1 MTEENIL
8 EVLPSI
14 RLARLFYIYGKWDAF
29 LKIGFMKAS
38 YDYYDVFWEMIEAAT
53 DFTALD
59 FSADMCITKWYF
71 SFEAMVEYYRLCR
84 VYSELNGLK
93 LRDNP
98 FMQSAQYYVEF
109 AMDLNEHIGY
119 AWHLNTR
126 INHKRASGIVLYT
139 DENFCAEYELLE
151 ALLSIGSWFQHHL
164 KRLRGIVEE
173 EKGKRQMALTH
184 PEVMAA

>member
-14 RLARLFYIYGKWDAF
+14 RLTRLFYICGKWDVF
-29 LKIGFMKAS
+29 LKIGFMEAN

-98 FMQSAQYYVEF
+98 FMQSAQHYVEF
-109 AMDLNEHIGY
+109 AMDLNGHIGY
-119 AWHLNTR
+119 AWHLKTR
-126 INHKRASGIVLYT
+126 INHKWASGIVLYT

-173 EKGKRQMALTH
+173 ERGKRQMALTH